1 MGEWVSD
8 RLVGWVGGWGMGGVQ
23 VSTWVKKKNIIW
35 YIQWVLEKKIKS
47 DMILCFFSL
56 ASLFLQPCHHI
67 RKTSPGT
74 CILTSPN
81 WNAIGSIFGYW
92 PLRGLGTT

>member
-47 DMILCFFSL
+47 DMILCFFLWRHCFYSH
-56 ASLFLQPCHHI
+56 AT
-67 RKTSPGT
+67 TSEKHRQEP
-74 CILTSPN
+74 
-81 WNAIGSIFGYW
+81 AF
-92 PLRGLGTT
+92 